1 LRFFIPADDRFRFA
15 PSINFRPARMNSP
28 QTGKTSGQQRRILT
42 RGLAVFFLVTGARAQ
57 PVASEPKT
65 ETAAAMESVQVMGS
79 RIKRLDREPVAP
91 VFTLDREEIEQMGFE
106 SLGEVVRHLPLSNST
121 SIDPQF
127 VTGFATGATSLNLR
141 GLGVNSTLV
150 LVNGRRAAPYG
161 LPGGTGFTTLFDFN
175 SVPLA
180 AIDRIEILKDG
191 ASALYGA
198 DAAAGVVNLKLRT
211 NYSGFS
217 VSGLYG
223 NTTNTDSAL
232 QSVNATWGTT
242 IGKTSLLLVA
252 DWQTR
257 HSLFLRDRD
266 FSRTA
271 DGRSVGGQDGRSTI
285 GFPGYV
291 VVPTRDGAGRTPPA
305 GTITGAIISPQ
316 GVLLTNPTVAD
327 FARGA
332 SLYNFNEDT
341 ALLPDVTSAGIYA
354 RIRHEVNER
363 LYVFGEF
370 GLRRNDGEFVQ
381 AATPVVNTMENTT
394 SPLALLR
401 LPFDNPYNPFGV
413 DIDNFRFRLVAQGP
427 RVRKTEATTSRYLA
441 GIGGRIG
448 AGDWTWE
455 SALLY
460 SKNKVAVSDHNMA
473 TDAAVQNLLNQTS
486 RATAL
491 NPFGP
496 SAPGVVESL
505 ATTLERRA
513 FVDIRQ
519 ADLQA
524 NGHLWH
530 LPAGEVGVAVGGEYR
545 RERSQDHPD
554 ALASTGAVVA
564 LGGSSGLSA
573 ARRVSAGYVEFSIPV
588 FSRLEVQIA
597 GRHEK
602 YSDFGTS
609 DKPKFGLKYRPAKWL
624 LLRAGF
630 SQSFRAPDLSQ
641 LFTAQ
646 TIGFSG
652 LVRDPLRP
660 NDPVASVRTISG
672 GNSSL
677 RPELTD
683 SYYAGAVV
691 QVPRIKG
698 LETSVDFWRF
708 SQTNLISSS
717 SLTTTLDLEAT
728 VPSGRVTRNAPTGD
742 GLPGTINSV
751 SIAFRNVS
759 KAMTDGIDLALRY
772 TRPSDLGRF
781 VFSTAVTYVHS
792 YESNYVEFVKTNGLP
807 MFRGNA
813 AVQWS
818 QDRWSASL
826 RADYLDGYAE
836 PSSSIFGVGKPA
848 VHRIEHSYTFTP
860 QVSYRL
866 GRATKLT
873 LGARNVFD
881 RDPPLALNKPEL
893 YDNLQVSGEGRFVFL
908 RVTRE
913 F

>member
-1 LRFFIPADDRFRFA
+1 MITPL
-15 PSINFRPARMNSP
+15 
-28 QTGKTSGQQRRILT
+28 TSKHSFQRRSVLARGMAILFT
-42 RGLAVFFLVTGARAQ
+42 VTLARAQ
-57 PVASEPKT
+57 SVAPAPAPKAEP
-65 ETAAAMESVQVMGS
+65 AAAMESVEVMGS
-79 RIKRLDREPVAP
+79 RIKRLDREPIAP
-91 VFTLDREEIEQMGFE
+91 VFSLDREEIEQTGFE
-106 SLGEVVRHLPLSNST
+106 SLGEVIRHLPLSNST
-121 SIDPQF
+121 SVDPQF

-141 GLGVNSTLV
+141 GLGVNSALV

-161 LPGGTGFTTLFDFN
+161 LPGGSGFTTLFDFN
-175 SVPLA
+175 SIPLA
-180 AIDRIEILKDG
+180 AIERVEIVKDG
-191 ASALYGA
+191 ASAIYGA
-198 DAAAGVVNLKLRT
+198 DAATGVVNLKLRT
-211 NYSGFS
+211 DYSGFS

-223 NTTNTDSAL
+223 NTTDTDSAL
-232 QSVNATWGTT
+232 QSVNATWGKTV
-242 IGKTSLLLVA
+242 GKTSLLLVA

-257 HSLFLRDRD
+257 RSLFLRDRD

-271 DGRSVGGQDGRSTI
+271 DGRSLGGQDGRSTI
-285 GFPGYV
+285 ALPGSV

-305 GTITGAIISPQ
+305 GTITGTTISPQ
-316 GVLLTNPTVAD
+316 GVLLTNPAVAD

-341 ALLPDVTSAGIYA
+341 ALLPDVTYAGIYA
-354 RIRHEVNER
+354 RIRHEVNDR
-363 LYVFGEF
+363 LYTFGEF
-370 GLRRNDGEFVQ
+370 ALRRNDGEYVQ
-381 AATPVVNTMENTT
+381 AATPVVNTIENTT
-394 SPLALLR
+394 TALGLLR

-413 DIDNFRFRLVAQGP
+413 DIDNFRFRLLAQGP
-427 RVRKTEATTSRYLA
+427 RLRKVETTTSRYLA

-448 AGDWTWE
+448 PGDWTWE
-455 SALLY
+455 SAVLY
-460 SKNKVAVSDHNMA
+460 SKNKVAVSDRNMA

-519 ADLQA
+519 ADFQG

-530 LPAGEVGVAVGGEYR
+530 LPAGEVGIAVGGEYR
-545 RERSQDHPD
+545 RERSQDRPD
-554 ALASTGAVVA
+554 PLTSTGAVVA

-573 ARRVSAGYVEFSIPV
+573 ARHVAAGYVEFSIPLFRGLDAQV
-588 FSRLEVQIA
+588 A
-597 GRHEK
+597 GRHEN

-609 DKPKFGLKYRPAKWL
+609 DKPKYGLKYRAAKWL

-630 SQSFRAPDLSQ
+630 SQSFRAPDLTQ

-646 TIGFSG
+646 TISFSG

-660 NDPVASVRTISG
+660 ADAAASIRTING

-683 SYYAGAVV
+683 SYYAGLVAEI
-691 QVPRIKG
+691 PRIKG

-708 SQTNLISSS
+708 SQKNLISAP
-717 SLTTTLDLEAT
+717 SLTSTLDLETT

-751 SIAFRNVS
+751 SATFRNLS
-759 KAMTDGIDLALRY
+759 QAMTDGVDLAVRY
-772 TRPSDLGRF
+772 AHPSDFGRF

-792 YESNYVEFVKTNGLP
+792 YESNYVEIVKTNGYP

-813 AVQWS
+813 ALQWS
-818 QDRWSASL
+818 QNRWSASL
-826 RADYLDGYAE
+826 RADYIDGYAE
-836 PSSSIFGVGKPA
+836 PSSGLFGVGKA
-848 VHRIEHSYTFTP
+848 AAHRISHSYTVTP

-866 GRATKLT
+866 SGVTKLT
-873 LGARNVFD
+873 LGARDVFD
-881 RDPPLALNKPEL
+881 RGPPHAFNKPEQ
-893 YDNLQVSGEGRFVFL
+893 YDNLQVTGEGRFVFL

>member
-1 LRFFIPADDRFRFA
+1 MITPPTRRKFIRHGRVLAH
-15 PSINFRPARMNSP
+15 
-28 QTGKTSGQQRRILT
+28 
-42 RGLAVFFLVTGARAQ
+42 GLALCFVAASSRAQ
-57 PVASEPKT
+57 S
-65 ETAAAMESVQVMGS
+65 AAAETKSEAPPAMDSVQVMGS
-79 RIKRLDREPVAP
+79 RIKRLDHEPVAP
-91 VFTLDREEIEQMGFE
+91 VFTIDREEIEQMGFE
-106 SLGEVVRHLPLSNST
+106 SLGEVVRHLPLSNGT
-121 SIDPQF
+121 SVDPQF

-161 LPGGTGFTTLFDFN
+161 LPGGSGFTTLFDFN

-180 AIDRIEILKDG
+180 AIDRIEILKEG
-191 ASALYGA
+191 ASAIYGA
-198 DAAAGVVNLKLRT
+198 DAAAGVVNLKLRS

-223 NTTNTDSAL
+223 NTTSTDSAL
-232 QSVNATWGTT
+232 QSMNATWGATV
-242 IGKTSLLLVA
+242 GKTSLLLVA

-271 DGRSVGGQDGRSTI
+271 DGRSLGGQDGRSTI
-285 GFPGYV
+285 GYPGYV
-291 VVPTRDGAGRTPPA
+291 VVPTRDAAGRTPPA
-305 GTITGAIISPQ
+305 GTITGTIISPQ
-316 GVLLTNPTVAD
+316 GVLLANPAVAD

-332 SLYNFNEDT
+332 SPFNFNEDT
-341 ALLPDVTSAGIYA
+341 ALLPDVTYKGIYA
-354 RIRHEVNER
+354 RVRHELSDR
-363 LYVFGEF
+363 LYAFGEF

-394 SPLALLR
+394 SALGLLR

-441 GIGGRIG
+441 GIGGRLG
-448 AGDWTWE
+448 TGDWTWE
-455 SALLY
+455 SAALY
-460 SKNKVAVSDHNMA
+460 SKNRVAVSDQNMA

-519 ADLQA
+519 VDLQA

-530 LPAGEVGVAVGGEYR
+530 LPGGDVGIAVGGEYR
-545 RERSQDHPD
+545 RERAQDHPD
-554 ALASTGAVVA
+554 PLTSAGAVVA

-573 ARRVSAGYVEFSIPV
+573 ARKVSAAYVELSIPI
-588 FSRLEVQIA
+588 FQRLEAQIA
-597 GRHEK
+597 GRHED

-624 LLRAGF
+624 LLRGGF

-646 TIGFSG
+646 TISFSG
-652 LVRDPLRP
+652 LVKDPLRP
-660 NDPVASVRTISG
+660 NDPAASVRTING

-683 SYYAGAVV
+683 SYYAGAVAEISRV
-691 QVPRIKG
+691 KG
-698 LETSVDFWRF
+698 LEASVDFWRF
-708 SQTNLISSS
+708 SQKNLIGVPALASI
-717 SLTTTLDLEAT
+717 LDLETTAPT
-728 VPSGRVTRNAPTGD
+728 GRVVRNAPIGD

-751 SIAFRNVS
+751 SITFRNIS
-759 KAMTDGIDLALRY
+759 KAMTDGIDLAVRY
-772 TRPSDLGRF
+772 SRPSEFGRF
-781 VFSTAVTYVHS
+781 VFSSAVTYVHS
-792 YESNYVEFVKTNGLP
+792 YESNYVEAVKTSGFP

-818 QDRWSASL
+818 RDRWAASL
-826 RADYLDGYAE
+826 RADYIDGYAE
-836 PSSSIFGVGKPA
+836 PSSSIFGVGKA
-848 VHRIEHSYTFTP
+848 AAHRINHNYTFTP
-860 QVSYRL
+860 QISYRL
-866 GRATKLT
+866 GSATKLT

-881 RDPPLALNKPEL
+881 RDPPHAFNKPEQ
-893 YDNLQVSGEGRFVFL
+893 YDNLQVTGEGRFVFL